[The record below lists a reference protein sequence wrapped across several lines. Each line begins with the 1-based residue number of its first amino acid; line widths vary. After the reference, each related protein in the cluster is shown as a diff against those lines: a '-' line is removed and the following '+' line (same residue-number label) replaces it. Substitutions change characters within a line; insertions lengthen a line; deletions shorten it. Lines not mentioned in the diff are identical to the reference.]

1 MIKSFEEYKR
11 VKEQMVNGQNAY
23 IWHYRDQALLIRD
36 VKLTRQDIINE
47 FYADLECTTSQRGL
61 SFASNLFR
69 PPVRR

>member
-36 VKLTRQDIINE
+36 VKLTRKDIIDE
-47 FYADLECTTSQRGL
+47 FLADSHEGPSQRGL